1 MTHIKSCV
9 DYLCIQ
15 ASMRSCSMS
24 VSNENN
30 AFNKSSLSN
39 RCKTIKV
46 DNMHVDDYGCDS
58 CCVFSF
64 TSRLIQ
70 DNSKK
75 VSFGHYLYLASTD
88 RNWTNEIICRPQIRL
103 VLSNALDLRKMRILS
118 LFDSE

>member
-1 MTHIKSCV
+1 
-9 DYLCIQ
+9 
-15 ASMRSCSMS
+15 
-24 VSNENN
+24 
-30 AFNKSSLSN
+30 
-39 RCKTIKV
+39 
-46 DNMHVDDYGCDS
+46 MHVDDYGCDS